1 MARIVLPKVPG
12 AVKPPTPSSVA
23 PGSRGPKR
31 VKGTPAQPT
40 EEDFK
45 ASSYKRRR
53 PKATYPEYLVWD
65 DLVRRQRMKPGE
77 GFIEQYDLGQEIVGG
92 IGAIIDF
99 VIIDR
104 YPYLAIP
111 VQGSYWHKLYGNDFI
126 YDLAQ
131 FSRVTS
137 RKGWTLIPLQEDHL
151 RKNAHFYVTE
161 ALKGN
166 DLSFYAGKF

>member
-12 AVKPPTPSSVA
+12 AIKPPTPSSVA

-40 EEDFK
+40 EDDFK
-45 ASSYKRRR
+45 ASNYKRRR
-53 PKATYPEYLVWD
+53 PRATYPEFLVWD
-65 DLVRRQRMKPGE
+65 DLVRRQRMKP
-77 GFIEQYDLGQEIVGG
+77 FQDFVEQYDLGQEIVGG
-92 IGAIIDF
+92 IGAVVDF
-99 VIIDR
+99 VITNTF
-104 YPYLAIP
+104 PWKAFA
-111 VQGSYWHKLYGNDFI
+111 VQGSWWHKLYGNDFI
-126 YDLAQ
+126 YDLSQ
-131 FSRVTS
+131 FSRIAS
-137 RKGWTLIPLQEDHL
+137 RKGWIVIPLQEDHL